1 MALTALPACF
11 VPTEVG
17 RQMQA
22 DIAALKNEVGSLRH
36 GQEENR
42 AVALEQTQQTLAKVE
57 QLSRAVQD
65 AGQSSRM
72 SDADFNSQM
81 EHMIR
86 DVQELRGAVEV
97 NEHRLGETEVKLDKT
112 LATRITAMGQASPAS
127 DANAPAAQNAAQA
140 KAPKGKRELLAYGT
154 KLLKDGK
161 NDDGRG
167 ILRDLT
173 KQYPKEM
180 GLTDAALWRIGES
193 YFDEKKYDEALRE
206 YVKIV
211 DKFTSGNFVEGSYY
225 KIALCSAETG
235 HLDDAQTF
243 LTELVTNHKLSPYF
257 KRAQAKLAD
266 VNKRIDAKRGR
277 AAPKKAKP

>member
-1 MALTALPACF
+1 MALSALTACF
-11 VPTEVG
+11 VPSEVG

-22 DIAALKNEVGSLRH
+22 DIAALRGEVNGLRH

-42 AVALEQTQQTLAKVE
+42 AIAIEQTQQTLAKVE

-65 AGQSSRM
+65 MGQTSRM

-112 LATRITAMGQASPAS
+112 LTTRITAMGQASAEADP
-127 DANAPAAQNAAQA
+127 NAPSSPSVAKA
-140 KAPKGKRELLAYGT
+140 KAPKGKRELLAYGI
-154 KLLKDGK
+154 KLLQDGK
-161 NDDGRG
+161 TDDGRG
-167 ILRDLT
+167 ILRDLV

-180 GLTDAALWRIGES
+180 GLSDAALWRVGES
-193 YFDEKKYDEALRE
+193 YFDEKKYDDALRE
-206 YVKIV
+206 YVKVV

-266 VNKRIDAKRGR
+266 VNKRLDAKRAR
-277 AAPKKAKP
+277 PVKKAKP